1 MKEQDQIFQLYIQH
15 LSGELTPEEESY
27 VEKKLKEDEGFR
39 AVWASFSEGDRA
51 RRTEAFARDLSTDG
65 ALAEMKHR
73 RISRGGVRRM
83 WYAAAA
89 VVAGLVI
96 TGSVLLWPS
105 PKTAP
110 ATARLPELPPSAV
123 NLVLANGQTITL
135 NGDSTQ
141 TIALQQATLNNNNG
155 TLAYQSTDT
164 SSSTLR
170 VPAGGSYKMVLADG
184 TTVWLNASSSL
195 RFPFSFAGPT
205 RDVYVEGEAFF
216 KVAKDAQHPFIVH
229 TPQTQV
235 RVLGT
240 SFNINTYE
248 PGAER
253 TSLVEGSVQMHSRNG
268 QQLTL
273 KTGLQAGFSG
283 DGFST
288 VPFDEEEV
296 TAWMSGVYYFHKMP
310 VTAITAAASRFYG
323 IRFQAEEERF
333 AKVTITG
340 VMDRGRL
347 QEFLNDLQ
355 TTAGAE
361 IQIENRTVYL
371 R

>member
-1 MKEQDQIFQLYIQH
+1 MKEQEHIFQLYIQH
-15 LSGELTPEEESY
+15 LSGELSPEEETY
-27 VEKKLKEDEGFR
+27 IEKKLKEDEGFR

-65 ALAEMKHR
+65 ALAEMKDR
-73 RISRGGVRRM
+73 RISRGGVRRI

-89 VVAGLVI
+89 VVAGLLV
-96 TGSVLLWPS
+96 TGGVLMWPS
-105 PKTAP
+105 QKDTP
-110 ATARLPELPPSAV
+110 AAQLPELPPSAV

-141 TIALQQATLNNNNG
+141 TIALQQATLSNSNG

-164 SSSTLR
+164 SSSILR

-195 RFPFSFAGPT
+195 RFPFSFSGAT

-216 KVAKDAQHPFIVH
+216 KVASDAQHPFIVH
-229 TPQTQV
+229 TPQTRV

-253 TSLVEGSVQMHSRNG
+253 TSLVEGSVQMQGRNG
-268 QQLTL
+268 QQLIL
-273 KTGLQAGFSG
+273 KPGLQADFSAA
-283 DGFST
+283 GFST
-288 VPFDEEEV
+288 APFDEEEV

-323 IRFQAEEERF
+323 IRFETEGERF
-333 AKVTITG
+333 AKVTVTG
-340 VMDRGRL
+340 VMDRARL
-347 QEFLNDLQ
+347 QEFLSDLQ

-361 IQIENRTVYL
+361 IKIENQTVYL
-371 R
+371 K